1 MASKNGSSSESCAR
15 LLMGVDRT
23 ARHRRTVRDKCNSR
37 RAFCCG
43 APMHTILRGVDSGMG
58 ARDWRSAI
66 RQSHIQPA
74 QYALLLRYRRA
85 GVPAAT
91 SALKAEWAAIA
102 RDLLDKTRSLCAPM
116 VVDGRSASSL
126 AADHRSRAADRR
138 VTNGRGPPY
147 AAVWA

>member
-1 MASKNGSSSESCAR
+1 
-15 LLMGVDRT
+15 
-23 ARHRRTVRDKCNSR
+23 
-37 RAFCCG
+37 
-43 APMHTILRGVDSGMG
+43 MHTILRGVDSGKG

-126 AADHRSRAADRR
+126 AADHRSRAGDDVRR
-138 VTNGRGPPY
+138 IVRELNKHLFHDPAARRIDDQTLPFGSFHQLRILHGCVETGP
-147 AAVWA
+147 